1 MTPNGE
7 CIERRWTYHLHF
19 FTSPEYCKVFL
30 FHFYKFL
37 FCRALLCFAKLG
49 GTSAEQSKKNIL
61 FCFALRSVCTTLLR
75 QVRRHLSRTKQK
87 NILFALL
94 CVRFALLCFA
104 KLGGT
109 SAEQSKKIYF
119 FALLC
124 VRFALTLHNNYII
137 TLK

>member
-49 GTSAEQSKKNIL
+49 GTSAEQSKK
-61 FCFALRSVCTTLLR
+61 
-75 QVRRHLSRTKQK
+75 
-87 NILFALL
+87 
-94 CVRFALLCFA
+94 
-104 KLGGT
+104 
-109 SAEQSKKIYF
+109 IYF

>member
-1 MTPNGE
+1 MIPNVDILSDAGH
-7 CIERRWTYHLHF
+7 ITFIF
-19 FTSPEYCKVFL
+19 FTLTEYYKVFR
-30 FHFYKFL
+30 FHFYTLL
-37 FCRALLCFAKLG
+37 FCRA
-49 GTSAEQSKKNIL
+49 Q
-61 FCFALRSVCTTLLR
+61 
-75 QVRRHLSRTKQK
+75 
-87 NILFALL
+87 
-94 CVRFALLCFA
+94 LCFA